1 MERTK
6 ILERLVK
13 FFGKTKAEIE
23 RELALSN
30 GTLYRLEKGLVENPK
45 SLTMALQQRGL
56 NPAYF
61 LTGEGEPELEK
72 KGASPLADF
81 KKLLIPFLS
90 QKASAGNGVELM
102 PGDEVIRYI
111 SIPDNIAQIKGLYAL
126 KVAGDSM
133 YPTLSDGDIVVCDS
147 NGWSGD
153 GIYVIRTSDSEFVK
167 RVVLTPQGYQVI
179 SDNNLYPPYACR
191 TEDAEMIGRVRCAV
205 IKV

>member
-1 MERTK
+1 MEF
-6 ILERLVK
+6 LERLLDYFDK
-13 FFGKTKAEIE
+13 PISAIE
-23 RELALSN
+23 RELGLSN
-30 GTLYRLEKGLVENPK
+30 GYISKYKTKKISDPSKLIQGLRR
-45 SLTMALQQRGL
+45 RGL
-56 NPAYF
+56 NPTYF
-61 LTGEGEPELEK
+61 LTGDGEPELEK

-90 QKASAGNGVELM
+90 QKASAGNGVDLM